1 MSSTLL
7 VVGLGRETRDWLAAG
22 HAGDAEVVVI
32 DERAVDPADP
42 AMADLTGP
50 VTIRS
55 HVDLDVPFG
64 DLTAADLAGVVR
76 SPGVSPY
83 RRALADLV
91 AAGVPTCTPTGWW
104 LARDDRPGL
113 VAITGT
119 KGKSTSAAMTAHV
132 LQAVGQDVVLCGNIG
147 RTPFTGVTGTDQL
160 VVIELSSYQLA
171 DLEATIPIAGLTTL
185 LRDHVPWHGSL
196 ERYHTDKLRL
206 LDLADRRL
214 ATRAAAEHPL
224 VAPRIDAV
232 AHVTAQRG
240 RLTAAVHAAGL
251 VGEHLVDDA
260 ALAVALADATLAA
273 TGQRAMPGDL
283 LDALQDFAP
292 LPHRLTPV
300 GEVAGVRY
308 VDDSIS
314 TVPEAA
320 MAALAAYRDTGP
332 VTLLLGGDDR
342 GQELEELAAAVVAAD
357 ALPIVTG
364 ALAGRLT
371 EALTRAGGTPVA
383 ADDLPAAV
391 RTAADRTP
399 PGGTVLLSPA
409 APSFGTHRDFVHRG
423 EHFTDLVQDLPGVL
437 DVPGGPDHPAAAGR
451 RTPPAR

>member
-1 MSSTLL
+1 LTSTLL
-7 VVGLGRETRDWLAAG
+7 VVGLGRETRDWLDAG
-22 HAGDAEVVVI
+22 HAAGTDVLVL
-32 DERAVDPADP
+32 DERTVDPADP
-42 AMADLTGP
+42 TLAALRGR
-50 VTIRS
+50 VTVRS
-55 HVDLDVPFG
+55 HVDLDAPLP
-64 DLTAADLAGVVR
+64 DLDPGDLAGVVR

-83 RRALADLV
+83 RRALADVV
-91 AAGVPTCTPTGWW
+91 ASGVPTCTPTGWW
-104 LARDDRPGL
+104 LARDQRPGL

-119 KGKSTSAAMTAHV
+119 KGKSTTAAMTTHV

-171 DLEATIPIAGLTTL
+171 DLEAAIPIAGLTTL

-196 ERYHTDKLRL
+196 ERYHADKLRL

-214 ATRAAAEHPL
+214 ATRTAAEHPR
-224 VAPRIDAV
+224 VAPRIDAIADV
-232 AHVTAQRG
+232 AAQRE

-251 VGEHLVDDA
+251 LGDHLVDDA
-260 ALAVALADATLAA
+260 ALAVALADAVLAA
-273 TGQRAMPGDL
+273 TGQRPAPGDL
-283 LDALQDFAP
+283 LDALHDFAP

-320 MAALAAYRDTGP
+320 MAALAAYRGAGP

-342 GQELEELAAAVVAAD
+342 GQELDELAAAVVAAD

-371 EALTRAGGTPVA
+371 EALTRAGGTPIA

-423 EHFTDLVQDLPGVL
+423 EHFTELVHALPGGL
-437 DVPGGPDHPAAAGR
+437 DRPSAGGR
-451 RTPPAR
+451 RTPPGR